1 MKKNK
6 KLRAMEFVALITI
19 AWSVLLVSAQVGVY
33 TPSTTGNYQTI
44 GSSVNVQSYQPGTYS
59 VAGWTSPSVYWS
71 DFDSDVCRNRQ
82 DFIVQVLPGGC
93 QPAVVRSD
101 LLEEQNAPV
110 FCKIMLIQ
118 TNPLIDVSRVKTI
131 RFLGTPPKGVAG
143 VTYFPPRYNLMQ
155 RNNIADT
162 PIDDNIGYF
171 VVSLK
176 RTPNEKDMPDW
187 IEGNL
192 TAIID
197 YDVESALGTGRTN
210 FYVSEV
216 PEEDWLRDYKFY
228 SFWNGKGYL
237 KTESIEPDRVTV
249 SVYRDFDTKEA
260 TLTLK
265 KGETSAPI
273 YLGGFYCAAGLKVTL
288 ENIDAPVE
296 TALLQIGDDTI
307 WVSNGDKIMDNQC
320 TVGQI
325 KVSDSGGK
333 VSISCPVSNG
343 KFDLS
348 LSYGKVNLA
357 VGTEPEGEYSIGKEI
372 VSGQNI
378 YLAYSGTL
386 KNGEVAKPVA
396 VIVSDPWVKTATAFQ
411 ERELF
416 SVVDKVVTDK
426 NNRGSTD
433 DILKGKIQ
441 TAIIAEYNRRVV
453 ESKNVITAANVLVLI
468 GEKTDGQIMPI
479 KLDTSSPTAY
489 TIKLGEVESLKN
501 KEYSEDEPAYVYYQK
516 AIQSYKDLADF
527 YPQEK
532 RLDDDYFEPYAAE
545 ALSKAAILA
554 ELFGRVEER
563 EEFYSRLRA
572 DYPDSSWTSLTQQ
585 RIDSLKR
592 YDTKESRAIVN
603 LRAGSYFV
611 SVLGF
616 KRPTKDTLGVDLMIN
631 GVQERLGKDEI
642 YPIGKAGETNSRITG
657 WVEGIPT
664 KSLSLVALK
673 GLGFPIAGTVIT
685 KGGTEYLVSS
695 VTEKSSEAITADST
709 SMTHTVSS
717 QIIYYDS
724 NGNEILKADSNL
736 NLAQAGVTWMR
747 IAVLPGEDFSV
758 VSEKYK
764 TYFEGTPTINPA
776 STSTAST
783 SAGETLQVT
792 NIEDNKVELLYN
804 KPAVGTVAAIVNK
817 EETLET
823 DKKEEIVLGANTV
836 RLLNIDVEK
845 QAKLVLDS
853 EVRGPRAYTN
863 FSFKI
868 GIEKRGIKLSPEKT
882 KEMMENIEESI
893 KKWEDINEKLGKVV
907 KGLKGACFATSAIL
921 TAKNL
926 VTGFSGEAMARNEL
940 MTMSG
945 GWNDYCEKMV
955 NEGRYYNIQACLLD
969 KNPEVEGDVA
979 AYAKCIQNTNDKL
992 GQARSGI
999 TERTD
1004 ILDIEGYVKDRQLM
1018 ESNFRS
1024 SINCQLQNGQS
1035 CDNLG
1040 FDATKE
1046 IYTLNCARSGS
1057 ISTEMSDAVFD
1068 KLNRTETEALARYNE
1083 EKARA
1088 DAAKNIQALGMKMTY
1103 LDGDSTTRANLYQV
1117 KSGDTINTKN
1127 KSITSGT
1134 MLVATTVPP
1143 NFKKEGTGGYDIG
1156 DLGGQPVLIEVK
1168 DPESDGVYTRDA
1180 STKMYDRN
1188 GNAISAESPVGKAVI
1203 SYLSQN
1209 RANRFVKTDAK
1220 AYENKIK
1227 NPEKLT
1233 VKYFERA
1240 PYKGLPAEVP
1250 FDVQNGWYAEMEY
1263 VLSGFGKPYD
1273 ESGKIANFYI
1283 CNVGPNGNIEFKRN
1297 ADDICRYY
1305 NGISDELG
1313 FPGLD
1318 ATQSRSLVAMAKNS
1332 VVEASKYYGKK
1343 EAYINGQKYGTGIS
1357 FSGSGGKC
1365 TDFMS
1370 PKDCN
1375 IMFNVCD
1382 PVICPASR
1390 CDLGGTFP
1398 VDNVI
1403 QTGIIGSLVLCLP
1416 NLKEGIYIPV
1426 CLSGVHAGI
1435 EGYLSILK
1443 SHRDC
1448 LNESLTT
1455 GKTIGICDEIQSIY
1469 LCEFFWRQM
1478 VPFFDVIV
1486 PRLVE
1491 SFMGQGA
1498 RGGGEYLTAQSA
1510 WDNTQKSIDYFT
1522 NEYSVN
1528 SMKAFQMRS
1537 TEEAGTEMCK
1547 SFISTRYPTDLDLL
1561 TEPDSPVQYHAWFDE
1576 NILTTATP
1584 YPTSHYKVY
1593 YHIYAGKDRGAYYTV
1608 YLKDISQ
1615 EFATRYTYQS
1625 TYYIVPY
1632 AQGYIPAG
1640 ETVDEA
1646 KDFTAPSGY
1655 KQLCIKING
1664 QDECG
1669 FGKVSTSFAVDYI
1682 SDKYAAE
1689 QAQQDIT
1696 TSKECVAGTP
1706 SLYSLAQPNVQAGAE
1721 EVVEPELYNQ
1731 GIVRVCSTYNPGR
1744 QVNAKGEYDTTNSTF
1759 DRWKDVGYC
1768 DDKTLRCWLD
1778 TESVKDVIK
1787 NKELESQVLDSVDT
1801 SKIGSMDSLTYEG
1814 SKETSSTGDALI
1826 ASTVKGIPELKAD
1839 ATADEKAAK
1848 ITATDAAIKETED
1861 KFKELSE
1868 LGTSN
1873 SYKARGLLLLGE
1885 LYRQVAEKLKGEE
1898 PKASNPTP
1906 ESQTVEV
1913 KQADS
1918 NYQIGAKVTGKDG
1931 KVWVKDYDNLWRRVE
1946 DGQTATFEQLMPVTS
1961 FVDSAASSSGTTT
1974 TGTSTAVTG
1983 ADKLT
1988 IKEEDWIKGPV
1999 EGVVF
2004 EHEKMYNFYFKYEG
2018 SSWKVADGAN
2028 WIGADK
2034 KFANLVFVE
2043 FQDLHLGA
2051 AKQVAIGGYDGF
2063 LRDFSGVK
2071 DNYKEGLKKIVT
2083 YSFENTKKINVYYK
2097 NGRLLSSYS
2106 GREALKGLFDKIN
2119 SA

>member
-1 MKKNK
+1 MENNK
-6 KLRAMEFVALITI
+6 ISGIGMLILAVLDLSLFV
-19 AWSVLLVSAQVGVY
+19 VSAQADY
-33 TPSTTGNYQTI
+33 SSSTFGNYQTI
-44 GSSVNVQSYQPGTYS
+44 GSSVNTQFYQPGTYS
-59 VAGWTSPSVYWS
+59 TTGWTSPSIYWP
-71 DFDSDVCRNRQ
+71 DFNREICRQRQ

-101 LLEEQNAPV
+101 LLEEQNVPV

-131 RFLGTPPKGVAG
+131 RFPGSPPKGVAG
-143 VTYFPPRYNLMQ
+143 ITYFPPRYNLMQ

-176 RTPNEKDMPDW
+176 KTPNESAMPDW

-216 PEEDWLRDYKFY
+216 PEGDWLRDYKFY
-228 SFWNGKGYL
+228 SFWKGKGYL
-237 KTESIEPDRVTV
+237 RMESIESDQVRV

-260 TLTLK
+260 TQTIK
-265 KGETSAPI
+265 KGATGDPI
-273 YLGGFYCAAGLKVTL
+273 YLGGFYCAAGLKITVNSIT
-288 ENIDAPVE
+288 APVE

-307 WVSNGDKIMDNQC
+307 WVAKDDKIMDGKC
-320 TVGQI
+320 TVNEV
-325 KVSDSGGK
+325 KVTDSGGK
-333 VSISCPVSNG
+333 VTINCPVTNG

-348 LSYGKVNLA
+348 LNYGKVNLTI
-357 VGTEPEGEYSIGKEI
+357 GTGPEGEYGIGKEI

-378 YLAYSGTL
+378 YLAYSGTW
-386 KNGEVAKPVA
+386 KNGEVARPVA
-396 VIVSDPWVKTATAFQ
+396 VIVSDPWVKTAMAFQ

-416 SVVDKVVTDK
+416 SVVDKIVMDK
-426 NNRGSTD
+426 NNRALD
-433 DILKGKIQ
+433 YEELKKKIRDS
-441 TAIIAEYNRRVV
+441 IISWYNQKVP
-453 ESKNVITAANVLVLI
+453 ESKNNKIIEANILVLI
-468 GEKTDGQIMPI
+468 DKAGIKPEGTITPIALQGQQQ
-479 KLDTSSPTAY
+479 SSTI
-489 TIKLGEVESLKN
+489 TIKLGALESLKN
-501 KEYSEDEPAYVYYQK
+501 KEYSDDDPAYVYYKK
-516 AIQSYKDLADF
+516 AIQSYRDLVDF

-554 ELFGRVEER
+554 QLFGRVEER

-592 YDTKESRAIVN
+592 YDTKESRALVN
-603 LRAGSYFV
+603 LREGSYFV

-642 YPIGKAGETNSRITG
+642 FHLDQTEERGTTTSGFIEGKPKATTTL
-657 WVEGIPT
+657 T
-664 KSLSLVALK
+664 KLSEFRLPAEK
-673 GLGFPIAGTVIT
+673 TSYTI
-685 KGGTEYLVSS
+685 GGTTYIFKVELKEGKYNFVDSAGIVIVSGGL
-695 VTEKSSEAITADST
+695 TDTLEKVGITYIKIPVADIN
-709 SMTHTVSS
+709 VNA
-717 QIIYYDS
+717 YDS
-724 NGNEILKADSNL
+724 L
-736 NLAQAGVTWMR
+736 
-747 IAVLPGEDFSV
+747 
-758 VSEKYK
+758 
-764 TYFEGTPTINPA
+764 FEGNPA
-776 STSTAST
+776 RNQLTTTTTTSI
-783 SAGETLQVT
+783 GETLQVT
-792 NIEDNKVELLYN
+792 KIEDNKVTLVYN
-804 KPAVGTVAAIVNK
+804 KPAVGNTPAIVNK
-817 EETLET
+817 QEELET
-823 DKKEEIVLGANTV
+823 DKKESVVLGTNTI
-836 RLLNIDVEK
+836 RLLKIDMEK
-845 QAKLVLDS
+845 QAKLTLDS
-853 EVRGPRAYTN
+853 EVRGPRAYAN

-868 GIEKRGIKLSPEKT
+868 GIEKRGIQLSPEKT
-882 KEMMENIEESI
+882 KEMMDNIEETI

-907 KGLKGACFATSAIL
+907 KGLKGACFATSMVL

-926 VTGFSGEAMARNEL
+926 VTGFSGGAMARNEL
-940 MTMSG
+940 MTMPG

-955 NEGRYYNIQACLLD
+955 NEGKYYNIQACLLD
-969 KNPEVEGDVA
+969 KNPEIESDVS
-979 AYAKCIQNTNDKL
+979 AYSKCIQNTNDKL
-992 GQARSGI
+992 EQARSGI

-1004 ILDIEGYVKDRQLM
+1004 ILDIEGQVTDRQQM
-1018 ESNFRS
+1018 ESKFRS
-1024 SINCQLQNGQS
+1024 SINCATTSGVDCS
-1035 CDNLG
+1035 NLG
-1040 FDATKE
+1040 FDATRE
-1046 IYTLNCARSGS
+1046 IYTLNCVRSGTV
-1057 ISTEMSDAVFD
+1057 STEMSNAVFD

-1083 EKARA
+1083 DQARK
-1088 DAAKNIQALGMKMTY
+1088 DAATKVQALGMKMTY
-1103 LDGDSTTRANLYQV
+1103 LDGDSTTRANLYQAKPTDRFV
-1117 KSGDTINTKN
+1117 TA
-1127 KSITSGT
+1127 SGT
-1134 MLVATTVPP
+1134 GIQSNEWLVATVVPKDY
-1143 NFKKEGTGGYDIG
+1143 KKDGTGGYNIG
-1156 DLGGQPVLIEVK
+1156 ALGGLPVLIQVQDK
-1168 DPESDGVYTRDA
+1168 DNDGVFTRDG
-1180 STKMYDRN
+1180 TTQIYDQN
-1188 GNAISAESPVGKAVI
+1188 GNPIKSDSPEGAAVI
-1203 SYLSQN
+1203 AYLSQN
-1209 RANRFVKTDAK
+1209 RASRFVKTDAK
-1220 AYENKIK
+1220 AYENKIT

-1273 ESGKIANFYI
+1273 ESGRIANFYI
-1283 CNVGPNGNIEFKRN
+1283 CNVGANGNIEFKRN

-1318 ATQSRSLVAMAKNS
+1318 ATQSRNLVARAKQA

-1343 EAYINGQKYGTGIS
+1343 EAYINGQKFGTGTS
-1357 FSGSGGKC
+1357 FSGSGGRC

-1416 NLKEGIYIPV
+1416 NIKEGIYIPV

-1443 SHRDC
+1443 AHRDC

-1455 GKTIGICDEIQSIY
+1455 GKTIGICDEIRSIY

-1486 PRLVE
+1486 PRLIE

-1498 RGGGEYLTAQSA
+1498 RGGGEYLTVQNA
-1510 WDNTQKSIDYFT
+1510 WDNTQKSIDYFN
-1522 NEYSVN
+1522 NEYAVN

-1537 TEEAGTEMCK
+1537 TEEAGSEVCK
-1547 SFISTRYPTDLDLL
+1547 SFVSTRYPTDFDLL

-1576 NILTTATP
+1576 NVMTTATP

-1593 YHIYAGKDRGAYYTV
+1593 YHIYAGKDQGAYYEV
-1608 YLKDISQ
+1608 YLTDIAE
-1615 EFATRYTYQS
+1615 EFTTRYTYQS
-1625 TYYIVPY
+1625 TYFVVPE
-1632 AQGYIPAG
+1632 AQGYIPSG
-1640 ETVDEA
+1640 GSVDEA

-1655 KQLCIKING
+1655 KKLCVRING
-1664 QDECG
+1664 QDECD

-1706 SLYSLAQPNVQAGAE
+1706 SLYSMAQPNLQAGAE
-1721 EVVEPELYNQ
+1721 EAVEPELYNQ

-1744 QVNAKGEYDTTNSTF
+1744 QVDAKGEYDTTNSTF

-1768 DDKTLRCWLD
+1768 DDTTLRCWLD

-1787 NKELESQVLDSVDT
+1787 NKDLEKQVLDSVDT
-1801 SKIGSMDSLTYEG
+1801 SVIGSMDALTPES
-1814 SKETSSTGDALI
+1814 SKTTSSTGDLLI
-1826 ASTVKGIPELKAD
+1826 TETLNKVPKELP
-1839 ATADEKAAK
+1839 T
-1848 ITATDAAIKETED
+1848 TATDKDKADQIAATDTAIKETED

-1868 LGTSN
+1868 LAPSN
-1873 SYKARGLLLLGE
+1873 SYKARGYLLLGK
-1885 LYRQVAEKLKGEE
+1885 LYEDVARKLKGEE
-1898 PKASNPTP
+1898 PKPPAANPTQ
-1906 ESQTVEV
+1906 ESQKVEV
-1913 KQADS
+1913 KQADD
-1918 NYQIGAKVTGKDG
+1918 NYPIGAKVTSQNKGYEGVWAKGYNNYWISQKDET
-1931 KVWVKDYDNLWRRVE
+1931 K
-1946 DGQTATFEQLMPVTS
+1946 TATFEQLMPVTS

-1974 TGTSTAVTG
+1974 NTGTS
-1983 ADKLT
+1983 ADTLT
-1988 IKEEDWIKGPV
+1988 IKEEDWIEGPV
-1999 EGVVF
+1999 DGVVF

-2028 WIGADK
+2028 WIGGDK
-2034 KFANLVFVE
+2034 KFADLVFVE

-2051 AKQVAIGGYDGF
+2051 AKQLAIGGYDAF
-2063 LRDFSGVK
+2063 LRDFAKVK
-2071 DNYKEGLKKIVT
+2071 TDYQEGLKKIIT
-2083 YSFENTKKINVYYK
+2083 YSFQNNVKINVYYK
-2097 NGRLLSSYS
+2097 DGRSLGSYS
-2106 GREALKGLFDKIN
+2106 TKGQLKELFDKIN
-2119 SA
+2119 SD

>member
-1 MKKNK
+1 MK
-6 KLRAMEFVALITI
+6 LGVIEFAGFIML
-19 AWSVLLVSAQVGVY
+19 AWGILLANAQVGDY
-33 TPSTTGNYQTI
+33 TSSTTGSYQNI

-59 VAGWTSPSVYWS
+59 STLWTSPSIYWPE
-71 DFDSDVCRNRQ
+71 FDRDVCRNRQ

-101 LLEEQNAPV
+101 LLEEQNVPV

-131 RFLGTPPKGVAG
+131 RFPGNLPEGVAG
-143 VTYFPPRYNLMQ
+143 ITYFPPRYNLMQ
-155 RNNIADT
+155 KTNIADT
-162 PIDDNIGYF
+162 PIDDHIGYF

-176 RTPNEKDMPDW
+176 KTPNETSMPDW

-210 FYVSEV
+210 FYVVEV

-228 SFWNGKGYL
+228 SFWNGKAYL
-237 KTESIEPDRVTV
+237 KTESIESDRATV

-288 ENIDAPVE
+288 EDVKAPVD
-296 TALLQIGDDTI
+296 TALLQIGDDTV
-307 WVSNGDKIMDNQC
+307 WVANGDKIMGDKC
-320 TVGQI
+320 IVGEI

-333 VSISCPVSNG
+333 VAISCPVTNG

-348 LSYGKVNLA
+348 LNYGKVNL
-357 VGTEPEGEYSIGKEI
+357 TIDTQPEGEYGIGKEI
-372 VSGQNI
+372 VSGRNI

-386 KNGEVAKPVA
+386 KNGEVTKQVA

-416 SVVDKVVTDK
+416 SIVDKIITDK
-426 NNRGSTD
+426 SSKTSALTD
-433 DILKGKIQ
+433 KIQ
-441 TAIIAEYNRRVV
+441 KAIIAEYNTKVP
-453 ESKNVITAANVLVLI
+453 ESKNKITPANVLVLI
-468 GEKTDGQIMPI
+468 NKSEGLITQI
-479 KLDTSSPTAY
+479 KLDTSTPTTY
-489 TIKLGEVESLKN
+489 KIKLGELDSFKN
-501 KEYSEDEPAYVYYQK
+501 KEWGDDEPAYVYYKK
-516 AIQSYKDLADF
+516 AIQSYRDLADF

-554 ELFGRVEER
+554 QLFGRVEER

-572 DYPDSSWTSLTQQ
+572 NYPDSSWTRETQQ
-585 RIDSLKR
+585 KIDSLKR

-603 LRAGSYFV
+603 LREGSYFV
-611 SVLGF
+611 SVLDF
-616 KRPTKDTLGVDLMIN
+616 KRPTKDNFGVDLMIN
-631 GVQERLGKDEI
+631 GVQQRLGKDEI
-642 YPIGKAGETNSRITG
+642 FYVNKAGQTG
-657 WVEGIPT
+657 
-664 KSLSLVALK
+664 A
-673 GLGFPIAGTVIT
+673 A
-685 KGGTEYLVSS
+685 
-695 VTEKSSEAITADST
+695 ST
-709 SMTHTVSS
+709 IESW
-717 QIIYYDS
+717 I
-724 NGNEILKADSNL
+724 
-736 NLAQAGVTWMR
+736 
-747 IAVLPGEDFSV
+747 
-758 VSEKYK
+758 
-764 TYFEGTPTINPA
+764 EGTPKPTMTLKELAAFGMYSGTIITVNGKDYVFAMSTDVYHGSVGAETTNEWITTFYDPEGNIILTATLKTDTGSSTPITGTPYTLGELKVTKIKIPLGVAAKGGKFNDIFQGNPTITKA
-776 STSTAST
+776 TATSPTTAST
-783 SAGETLQVT
+783 TTETIQVT
-792 NIEDNKVELLYN
+792 SIEDTKVKLVYN
-804 KPAVGTVAAIVNK
+804 KPAVGTVAAIANK

-823 DKKEEIVLGANTV
+823 DKKEEVVLGTNTV

-853 EVRGPRAYTN
+853 EVKGPRAN
-863 FSFKI
+863 ASFSFKI
-868 GIEKRGIKLSPEKT
+868 GIEKRGIQLSPEKT
-882 KEMMENIEESI
+882 KEMIKNIEDSI
-893 KKWEDINEKLGKVV
+893 KKWGEINKTLGKVV

-926 VTGFSGEAMARNEL
+926 VTGFSGGAMARNEL
-940 MTMSG
+940 MTMPG

-955 NEGRYYNIQACLLD
+955 NEGRYYNLQACLLD
-969 KNPEVEGDVA
+969 KNPDIESDVKL
-979 AYAKCIQNTNDKL
+979 YANAIQKTNDKL
-992 GQARSGI
+992 EQARSGI

-1004 ILDIEGYVKDRQLM
+1004 ILDIEGQVTDRQLM
-1018 ESNFRS
+1018 ESKFRS
-1024 SINCQLQNGQS
+1024 SADCQLQSGVS

-1046 IYTLNCARSGS
+1046 IYTLSNARNAGGS
-1057 ISTEMSDAVFD
+1057 EVFRDALFN
-1068 KLNRTETEALARYNE
+1068 KLNATETEAVARYNE
-1083 EKARA
+1083 DKSRQ
-1088 DAAKNIQALGMKMTY
+1088 DAANKIQALGMRMTY

-1117 KSGDTINTKN
+1117 KPGDRLSTVKIPVNTW
-1127 KSITSGT
+1127 
-1134 MLVATTVPP
+1134 LVATTVPSDY
-1143 NFKKEGTGGYDIG
+1143 KKDGNGGYDIG
-1156 DLGGQPVLIEVK
+1156 QLGGQPVLVQVQ
-1168 DPESDGVYTRDA
+1168 DSDNDGTYTRE
-1180 STKMYDRN
+1180 TTGKMYNREGEEITDSQR
-1188 GNAISAESPVGKAVI
+1188 AAVI
-1203 SYLSQN
+1203 AYLSQN
-1209 RANRFVKTDAK
+1209 RATRFIKTDAK

-1227 NPEKLT
+1227 NPEKLN

-1273 ESGKIANFYI
+1273 ESGRIANFYI
-1283 CNVGPNGNIEFKRN
+1283 CNVGSNGNIEFKRN

-1318 ATQSRSLVAMAKNS
+1318 ATQSRTLVARAKNA

-1343 EAYINGQKYGTGIS
+1343 EAYISGQKYGTGIS
-1357 FSGSGGKC
+1357 LSGSGGRC

-1426 CLSGVHAGI
+1426 CLSGVKAGI
-1435 EGYLSILK
+1435 EGYLSILEA
-1443 SHRDC
+1443 HRDC

-1486 PRLVE
+1486 PRLIE

-1498 RGGGEYLTAQSA
+1498 RGGGEYLTVQNA
-1510 WDNTQKSIDYFT
+1510 WDNTQKSIDYFN
-1522 NEYSVN
+1522 NEYAVN

-1537 TEEAGTEMCK
+1537 TEEAGSEMCK
-1547 SFISTRYPTDLDLL
+1547 SFISTRFPTDFDLL

-1593 YHIYAGKDRGAYYTV
+1593 YHIYAGNDQGAYYTV
-1608 YLKDISQ
+1608 YLKDISD
-1615 EFATRYTYQS
+1615 EFTTRYTYQS
-1625 TYYIVPY
+1625 DYFVVPD
-1632 AQGYIPAG
+1632 AQDYIPAG
-1640 ETVDEA
+1640 GSADVA
-1646 KDFTAPSGY
+1646 RDFTAPSGY

-1696 TSKECVAGTP
+1696 TGKACVAGTP
-1706 SLYSLAQPNVQAGAE
+1706 SLYSMAQPNLQAGAE

-1731 GIVRVCSTYNPGR
+1731 GIVRVCATYNPGR
-1744 QVNAKGEYDTTNSTF
+1744 QVNAQGEYDPTNSTY

-1768 DDKTLRCWLD
+1768 DDITLRCWLD

-1787 NKELESQVLDSVDT
+1787 NKDLEKQVLDSVDT
-1801 SKIGSMDSLTYEG
+1801 SVIGSMDALTPET

-1826 ASTVKGIPELKAD
+1826 TSTVKGVPEALKSDAPAD
-1839 ATADEKAAK
+1839 AKATQ
-1848 ITATDAAIKETED
+1848 ITKTDAAIKEAEN

-1868 LGTSN
+1868 LAPSN
-1873 SYKARGLLLLGE
+1873 AYKARGLLLLGK
-1885 LYRQVAEKLKGEE
+1885 LYEDVARKLKGIVTSS
-1898 PKASNPTP
+1898 KDKTGNPTT
-1906 ESQTVEV
+1906 QDIKTVT
-1913 KQADS
+1913 DS
-1918 NYQIGAKVTGKDG
+1918 GTVTNTNTGDSYVEGAKVQSKVDKSIWTKQSGGKWQNGNTLKNYDELGEVIPYTEPPQTTTATSTSSQESLLLSAVFKGDKLKEKSTGKIFT
-1931 KVWVKDYDNLWRRVE
+1931 VI
-1946 DGQTATFEQLMPVTS
+1946 
-1961 FVDSAASSSGTTT
+1961 SSKK
-1974 TGTSTAVTG
+1974 TGSSRWTIVLSPTHPITG
-1983 ADKLT
+1983 NPEDKL
-1988 IKEEDWIKGPV
+1988 EDKG
-1999 EGVVF
+1999 F
-2004 EHEKMYNFYFKYEG
+2004 
-2018 SSWKVADGAN
+2018 S
-2028 WIGADK
+2028 
-2034 KFANLVFVE
+2034 LV
-2043 FQDLHLGA
+2043 
-2051 AKQVAIGGYDGF
+2051 
-2063 LRDFSGVK
+2063 SGLV
-2071 DNYKEGLKKIVT
+2071 
-2083 YSFENTKKINVYYK
+2083 
-2097 NGRLLSSYS
+2097 
-2106 GREALKGLFDKIN
+2106 
-2119 SA
+2119 